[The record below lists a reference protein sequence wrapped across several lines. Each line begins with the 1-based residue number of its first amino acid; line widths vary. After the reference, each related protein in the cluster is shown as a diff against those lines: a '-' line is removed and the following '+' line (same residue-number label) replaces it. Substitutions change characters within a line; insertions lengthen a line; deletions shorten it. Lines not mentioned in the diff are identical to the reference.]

1 MNHFYDS
8 HSLWWSCFCVLF
20 EAWLQNFSFCA
31 TWKKIVIQVWNNL
44 SVTKWWQIL
53 GVNYLFNFL
62 FCLFHS
68 YTHTHTHTLSLSSSL
83 SSSVL
88 YIYMWFSVHHH
99 HPICIFSVSNPYLC
113 STRVVV
119 LVSSRYL
126 TNLPSTPINP
136 WFYRHPVAKERR
148 WSNAAIMMWLAW

>member
-8 HSLWWSCFCVLF
+8 LSLWWSCFCVLF

-83 SSSVL
+83 SSSV
-88 YIYMWFSVHHH
+88 YIY
-99 HPICIFSVSNPYLC
+99 ICGFQFTTTIPSASFPYQIHIY
-113 STRVVV
+113 VV
-119 LVSSRYL
+119 LELWYWYHPDTSQISHPRQSIL
-126 TNLPSTPINP
+126 DFIAIQWPRREDDQMLPL
-136 WFYRHPVAKERR
+136 WCG
-148 WSNAAIMMWLAW
+148 